1 MPCGAANTDC
11 VSEMSG
17 SASSPLENGPETPFV
32 VEAVDALL
40 RSDVVAARLALI
52 EGAEATSW
60 SAIAH
65 RLDVAGHALAVD
77 AGLRV
82 PDAHDDD
89 RSGDDEILLLPG
101 LDTSSWAADQGNT
114 AAELIARWTTDDEP
128 AELPLEQVWSTL
140 VLVTWMVERAG
151 FPAEVVV

>member
-1 MPCGAANTDC
+1 MANTDC

-17 SASSPLENGPETPFV
+17 SASTPLENGPETPFV

-52 EGAEATSW
+52 EGADATSW
-60 SAIAH
+60 AAIAH

-77 AGLRV
+77 AGLQA
-82 PDAHDDD
+82 PSTDDSED
-89 RSGDDEILLLPG
+89 SGEDEIVLLPG
-101 LDTSSWAADQGNT
+101 LDTSSWALGQGDA
-114 AAELIARWTTDDEP
+114 AAELIARWRTDDESTDI
-128 AELPLEQVWSTL
+128 PLEQVWSTL
-140 VLVTWMVERAG
+140 VLVSWFVDRAG

>member
-1 MPCGAANTDC
+1 M
-11 VSEMSG
+11 
-17 SASSPLENGPETPFV
+17 

-82 PDAHDDD
+82 PADAADPAAQ
-89 RSGDDEILLLPG
+89 DEIVLLPG
-101 LDTSSWAADQGNT
+101 LDTSSWAADQSDV
-114 AAELIARWTTDDEP
+114 AAALIARWTADEER
-128 AELPLEQVWSTL
+128 ADLPLEQVWSTL
-140 VLVTWMVERAG
+140 VLVSWMVERAG

>member
-1 MPCGAANTDC
+1 MLPGAANTDC
-11 VSEMSG
+11 VSDLSD
-17 SASSPLENGPETPFV
+17 SSSSPLENGPETPFV

-82 PDAHDDD
+82 PGA
-89 RSGDDEILLLPG
+89 SGDPAGQDEILLLPG
-101 LDTSSWAADQGNT
+101 LDTSSWAGDQGNV
-114 AAELIARWTTDDEP
+114 AAELIARWTTDDVRP
-128 AELPLEQVWSTL
+128 DLPLERVWSTL
-140 VLVTWMVERAG
+140 VLVSWMVERAG

>member
-1 MPCGAANTDC
+1 
-11 VSEMSG
+11 MSG
-17 SASSPLENGPETPFV
+17 STASPLENGPETPFV

-60 SAIAH
+60 AAIAH

-77 AGLRV
+77 AGLHV
-82 PDAHDDD
+82 PADDD
-89 RSGDDEILLLPG
+89 PGRDEILLLPG
-101 LDTSSWAADQGNT
+101 LDTSSWAADEGS
-114 AAELIARWTTDDEP
+114 AVAGLIARWTTDDQP
-128 AELPLEQVWSTL
+128 ADLPLEQVWSTL
-140 VLVTWMVERAG
+140 VVVSWMVERAG